1 MNELKV
7 ILNELEAVASPKKK
21 KNFKVIIKILK
32 LKKLIK
38 IEIEYINITKKKK
51 GGQIHKVLK
60 LPSQIFIF

>member
-51 GGQIHKVLK
+51 GVQIHKVLK

>member
-7 ILNELEAVASPKKK
+7 ILNELKAVASPKK

-51 GGQIHKVLK
+51 KGVQIHKVLK